1 MRKRASIMRMR
12 NCASITSASDMT
24 RVMLA
29 ASLLTWEAAR
39 TVAAATVPP
48 QRLAIYYGYPSLVED
63 ARGDIARVAAIFGE
77 YDVVV
82 FGDGLDGAPDA
93 ATDAGLRAE
102 RARLDSIVRAIHA
115 TPRHPRIY
123 GYIDLGS
130 SQNLTLADI
139 ERRIDGWQRVGA
151 DGIFFDEAG
160 SEFAV
165 TPARRRAAVRAVH
178 MRRLSAFMNAF
189 VTDDLFQ
196 GDDGA
201 DADAAGRLGSDD
213 AVLIESFAVKNGEG
227 EATSR
232 IAVRATAALKWR
244 ERSGV
249 KVFAVTTPARQ
260 GFDGG
265 LFAYAWWNAAVW
277 GLDGI
282 GWGEPDF
289 SANSRMPWRS
299 RPHEELTLAGLRLT
313 APPVMTAAGIRRST
327 SAGTIVIDGTAR
339 RGWIEVR

>member
-1 MRKRASIMRMR
+1 
-12 NCASITSASDMT
+12 
-24 RVMLA
+24 MLA

-39 TVAAATVPP
+39 PIGAATIPP
-48 QRLAIYYGYPSLVED
+48 QRLAIYYGYPSLVEE
-63 ARGDIARVAAIFGE
+63 ARGDIARVAAIFGD
-77 YDVVV
+77 YDVIV
-82 FGDGLDGAPDA
+82 FGDGLEGAPDA
-93 ATDAGLRAE
+93 TADAGLRAE
-102 RARLDSIVRAIHA
+102 RARLDAIVRAIHA

-130 SQNLTLADI
+130 SQNLALAEI
-139 ERRIDGWQRVGA
+139 ERRIDAWQRAGA

-201 DADAAGRLGSDD
+201 DADAAGRLGADD
-213 AVLIESFAVKNGEG
+213 AVLVESFAVKNGEA
-227 EATSR
+227 EAASR
-232 IAVRATAALKWR
+232 IAVRATAALRWR
-244 ERSGV
+244 DRSGV
-249 KVFAVTTPARQ
+249 KVFAVTTSSRQ
-260 GFDGG
+260 AFESG
-265 LFAYAWWNAAVW
+265 LFAFAWWNAAVW

-289 SANSRMPWRS
+289 SAHSRLPWRS
-299 RPHEELTLAGLRLT
+299 RPHEESTLAGARLT
-313 APPVMTAAGIRRST
+313 APAVITSTGIRRST
-327 SAGTIVIDGTAR
+327 SAGTSVVDGTAR
-339 RGWIEVR
+339 RGWIEAR